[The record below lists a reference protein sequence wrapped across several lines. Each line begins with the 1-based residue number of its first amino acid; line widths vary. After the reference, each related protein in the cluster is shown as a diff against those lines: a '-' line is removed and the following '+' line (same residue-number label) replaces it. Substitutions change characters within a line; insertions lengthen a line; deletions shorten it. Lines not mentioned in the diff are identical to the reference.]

1 VIAVT
6 EPSLLLAVQTY
17 VPESAIEN
25 FSIFKVPF
33 LTEARLFG
41 KVANARVHVIT
52 DGG

>member
-1 VIAVT
+1 MAVT

-25 FSIFKVPF
+25 LSMIKVPF
-33 LTEARLFG
+33 LTEFRPFG
-41 KVANARVHVIT
+41 KAANARVQVIF